1 MEQVVDNPAIDADEQ
16 FFWELNGF
24 IVLRV
29 RAAAIS
35 IPSPQAHTPDSTT
48 QPTRGLIRS
57 FPPYFFFLD
66 PLACLPPRSFPVAAR
81 ARLTIAFPLRAG
93 GHDAAAPS
101 RCKCGA

>member
-29 RAAAIS
+29 RAAAIP

-57 FPPYFFFLD
+57 FSPYI
-66 PLACLPPRSFPVAAR
+66 PLF
-81 ARLTIAFPLRAG
+81 G
-93 GHDAAAPS
+93 PS
-101 RCKCGA
+101 RLSSSQQLPYRSTYSPDHYVSTACRGS